1 MNGELRGC
9 SLDWSCTVEDRFGC
23 SSHVHQGS
31 QEIQGVRVDMAVYKE
46 VVVIGNGPSGITM
59 SYFLAGNW
67 PYYAPGACHPN
78 PYLHARLE
86 DNRDLSL
93 VEQDLSSLSSGLE
106 GRSCNPVSLLL
117 DTLCHP
123 DADLGSDEPSTLSW
137 VHDSSKALDHV
148 VIGSGPP
155 GGSWQRMDGGILTIS
170 LGSWMELPDLTFK
183 EWDSSKPLPSQGSPN
198 CQNRVSVQRVAEYYR
213 DYVNLKRL
221 QHYFRNFSSVQ
232 SVRPY
237 KSEDDPKGGHL
248 WEVKGV
254 NKQAGAAFCYVTPH
268 VVLAAGHYDSPR
280 RLNIPG
286 EDLPFVSHDLGR
298 LEVLL
303 RDTKSSIKK
312 LAVVGSG
319 LSAADA
325 VIAARFHGVD
335 VCHVFRKKVD
345 DPDLVFNQ
353 LPRSMYPEYHK
364 VHQMMSSAEHY
375 PGYKAYA
382 HCQVRCIH
390 SDGRIELD
398 SHSDIRDVSHVLV
411 LIGSHPNLDFLPLA
425 GTQLGLVA
433 GLPVDCR
440 ANPIQI
446 HQYTHETEALEGIY
460 ALGPLVGD
468 NFVRFLQGGALAVT
482 AHIWRSV
489 GGT

>member
-1 MNGELRGC
+1 MKFHSKNKFK
-9 SLDWSCTVEDRFGC
+9 D
-23 SSHVHQGS
+23 
-31 QEIQGVRVDMAVYKE
+31 IQALASMAKYKD

-67 PYYAPGACHPN
+67 PYYGPNACHPN

-86 DNRDLSL
+86 DNRHLSL
-93 VEQDLSSLSSGLE
+93 VEQDLSLLSSGLE

-123 DADLGSDEPSTLSW
+123 DADLGSDEPSSLVWHHRPSR
-137 VHDSSKALDHV
+137 KLDHV
-148 VIGSGPP
+148 VLGNGLP

-183 EWDSSKPLPSQGSPN
+183 EWDLSKPQSPQASPN
-198 CQNRVSVQRVAEYYR
+198 CQNRVSVQRVAQYYR
-213 DYVNLKRL
+213 DYVDLKGL
-221 QHYFRNFSSVQ
+221 QPYFQNFACVQ
-232 SVRPY
+232 SVRPCGDA
-237 KSEDDPKGGHL
+237 DDPAHL
-248 WEVKGV
+248 WEVTGV
-254 NKQAGAAFCYVTPH
+254 DRRTGVAFCYITPH
-268 VVLAAGHYDSPR
+268 VVVAAGHYDAPR
-280 RLNIPG
+280 QLGAPG
-286 EDLPFVSHDLGR
+286 EDLPFVSHDLGQ

-303 RDTKSSIKK
+303 RDNKSSVTK

-325 VIAARFHGVD
+325 VIAARFHGID

-345 DPDLVFNQ
+345 DPELVFNQ

-364 VHQMMSSAEHY
+364 VHQMMSSAERY

-382 HCQVRCIH
+382 NCQVLCIH
-390 SDGRIELD
+390 SDGRMELD
-398 SHSDIRDVSHVLV
+398 SGSEIRDVSHVLV
-411 LIGSHPNLDFLPLA
+411 LIGSHPNLDFLPQA
-425 GTQLGLVA
+425 GQELGMVA
-433 GLPVDCR
+433 GLPIDCR

-446 HQYTHETEALEGIY
+446 DPYTHETVAMKGIY

-482 AHIWRSV
+482 AHIWHVLGSS
-489 GGT
+489 

>member
-1 MNGELRGC
+1 MASFVAVRSIGAAAR
-9 SLDWSCTVEDRFGC
+9 TVEDRFGC

-46 VVVIGNGPSGITM
+46 VGKGHLRRSYSGLTGGLFPKPLLDLSGNGPSGITM

-183 EWDSSKPLPSQGSPN
+183 EWDSSKPLPSQGSP
-198 CQNRVSVQRVAEYYR
+198 QLPKPR
-213 DYVNLKRL
+213 
-221 QHYFRNFSSVQ
+221 

>member
-1 MNGELRGC
+1 MDAAR
-9 SLDWSCTVEDRFGC
+9 TVK
-23 SSHVHQGS
+23 
-31 QEIQGVRVDMAVYKE
+31 EIQGVPVDMAIYKE

-86 DNRDLSL
+86 DNGNISL
-93 VEQDLSSLSSGLE
+93 VEQASTDLSLLSSGLE

-123 DADLGSDEPSTLSW
+123 DADLGSDEPSALNW
-137 VHDSSKALDHV
+137 VHNPSKALDHI

-183 EWDSSKPLPSQGSPN
+183 EWDSSKPLPPQGSPN
-198 CQNRVSVQRVAEYYR
+198 CQNRVSVQRVAQYYR
-213 DYVNLKRL
+213 DYVDLKHL
-221 QHYFRNFSSVQ
+221 QRYFRNFASVQ
-232 SVRPY
+232 SVRPCNT
-237 KSEDDPKGGHL
+237 EDDPKGGCL

-254 NKQAGAAFCYVTPH
+254 DKQTGASFCYVTPH
-268 VVLAAGHYDSPR
+268 VVLAAGHYDTPR
-280 RLNIPG
+280 KLDVPG
-286 EDLPFVSHDLGR
+286 EDLPFVSHDLGQ

-335 VCHVFRKKVD
+335 VCHVFRKRVD

-382 HCQVRCIH
+382 HCQVRSIH

-398 SHSDIRDVSHVLV
+398 SHLDIRDVSHVLV

-425 GTQLGLVA
+425 GTQLGLVS

-446 HQYTHETEALEGIY
+446 HPYTHETEALKGIY

-482 AHIWRSV
+482 AHIWRNV

>member
-1 MNGELRGC
+1 M
-9 SLDWSCTVEDRFGC
+9 
-23 SSHVHQGS
+23 
-31 QEIQGVRVDMAVYKE
+31 I
-46 VVVIGNGPSGITM
+46 
-59 SYFLAGNW
+59 
-67 PYYAPGACHPN
+67 
-78 PYLHARLE
+78 LE
-86 DNRDLSL
+86 K
-93 VEQDLSSLSSGLE
+93 
-106 GRSCNPVSLLL
+106 
-117 DTLCHP
+117 TL
-123 DADLGSDEPSTLSW
+123 
-137 VHDSSKALDHV
+137 
-148 VIGSGPP
+148 
-155 GGSWQRMDGGILTIS
+155 QRNI
-170 LGSWMELPDLTFK
+170 P
-183 EWDSSKPLPSQGSPN
+183 
-198 CQNRVSVQRVAEYYR
+198 
-213 DYVNLKRL
+213 
-221 QHYFRNFSSVQ
+221 
-232 SVRPY
+232 
-237 KSEDDPKGGHL
+237 
-248 WEVKGV
+248 
-254 NKQAGAAFCYVTPH
+254 
-268 VVLAAGHYDSPR
+268 AAGHYDSPR

-382 HCQVRCIH
+382 HCQVCCIH

>member
-1 MNGELRGC
+1 MRRRRM
-9 SLDWSCTVEDRFGC
+9 T
-23 SSHVHQGS
+23 
-31 QEIQGVRVDMAVYKE
+31 EIREVPANMAIYKD

-67 PYYAPGACHPN
+67 PYYAPGTCHPN

-86 DNRDLSL
+86 DNRSLPL
-93 VEQDLSSLSSGLE
+93 VEQDLSLLSSGLE

-123 DADLGSDEPSTLSW
+123 DADLGSDEPSALTW
-137 VHDSSKALDHV
+137 VHDPSKALDHIV
-148 VIGSGPP
+148 LGNGLP

-183 EWDSSKPLPSQGSPN
+183 EWDSSKPQPPQDSPN
-198 CQNRVSVQRVAEYYR
+198 CQNRVSVQRVAQYYR
-213 DYVNLKRL
+213 DYVDLKGL
-221 QHYFRNFSSVQ
+221 QHYFQNFACVQ
-232 SVRPY
+232 SVRPI
-237 KSEDDPKGGHL
+237 DDPEEDHL
-248 WEVKGV
+248 WEVKGM
-254 NKQAGAAFCYVTPH
+254 NKQTGTSFCYITPH
-268 VVLAAGHYDSPR
+268 VVLAAGHYDAPR
-280 RLNIPG
+280 KLGVPG
-286 EDLPFVSHDLGR
+286 EDLPFVSHDLGQ

-303 RDTKSSIKK
+303 RDTKSSITK

-345 DPDLVFNQ
+345 DPELVFNQ

-390 SDGRIELD
+390 ADGRMELD
-398 SHSDIRDVSHVLV
+398 SGTEIQDISHVLV
-411 LIGSHPNLDFLPLA
+411 LIGSHPNLDFLPSA
-425 GTQLGLVA
+425 GQQLGLVA
-433 GLPVDCR
+433 GLLVDCR

-446 HQYTHETEALEGIY
+446 DPYTHETVALKGVY

-468 NFVRFLQGGALAVT
+468 NFVRFLQGGSLAVT
-482 AHIWRSV
+482 AHIWRGL